1 MDLDV
6 TCLRWAKA
14 ENIERMLRALGV
26 PLPPPAPS
34 PDLYHRRL
42 VRTAALAIE
51 ELFFADPGI
60 ALAIFGLLLGG
71 MMVTLSSQAEQRNRS
86 DTTRRLEEAREL
98 LIGFVHVLVPLDHDG
113 FRPAVVPTYWR
124 VRWRKSLPAR
134 SASRRSVSF
143 SAVRS
148 AA

>member
-51 ELFFADPGI
+51 NDRRMHER
-60 ALAIFGLLLGG
+60 
-71 MMVTLSSQAEQRNRS
+71 EQMK
-86 DTTRRLEEAREL
+86 
-98 LIGFVHVLVPLDHDG
+98 P
-113 FRPAVVPTYWR
+113 
-124 VRWRKSLPAR
+124 
-134 SASRRSVSF
+134 
-143 SAVRS
+143 
-148 AA
+148 